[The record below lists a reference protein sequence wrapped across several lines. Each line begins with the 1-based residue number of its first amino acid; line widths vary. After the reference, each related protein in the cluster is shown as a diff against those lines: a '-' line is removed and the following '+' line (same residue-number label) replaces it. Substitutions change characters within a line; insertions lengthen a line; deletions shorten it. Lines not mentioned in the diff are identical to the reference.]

1 MFEPVRFFASTS
13 HPSMVDSGRLAL
25 PWLILFTI
33 SLACCFPSSIPPKIC
48 HRFIPFQQTRIGQM
62 ILLGHQFWLVDPLA
76 GIGISVWGTQHLT
89 VAAVS
94 WKGCWWGLNNL
105 ADTGW
110 LNISNG
116 GQQQFFAAG
125 NFWKLTTETFEA
137 SLNRDETQRITLLV
151 PMSFAIFQ
159 DHSSWMF
166 SSTSNP
172 HHFEMGWNHHWWLTD
187 DTCFFVH
194 RKFKKGSDFWI
205 VESRGRQWRLWFCAW
220 EIDCWGSSMVQ
231 RVQMPNWLLIL
242 SWM

>member
-1 MFEPVRFFASTS
+1 M
-13 HPSMVDSGRLAL
+13 
-25 PWLILFTI
+25 LILFTI
-33 SLACCFPSSIPPKIC
+33 SLASCFPSSIPPKIC
-48 HRFIPFQQTRIGQM
+48 HRFIPFQQNPNRPDDSAGSP
-62 ILLGHQFWLVDPLA
+62 VLA
-76 GIGISVWGTQHLT
+76 GGSIGWHWYFCWDPASDCSRCV
-89 VAAVS
+89 V
-94 WKGCWWGLNNL
+94 GCWWGLNNL

-220 EIDCWGSSMVQ
+220 EIDRWGSSMVQ